1 MCLEFYICIYVC
13 VCVCHVCLCVCDVCA
28 SVCALISLINV
39 ADIAGDLTLIG
50 TSKPSIIF

>member
-1 MCLEFYICIYVC
+1 MC
-13 VCVCHVCLCVCDVCA
+13 VCVCRVCLCVCA

>member
-13 VCVCHVCLCVCDVCA
+13 VCAVCVC
-28 SVCALISLINV
+28 VCALISLINV